1 MIPLSHFQTDAQ
13 WVQVSFEGVINI
25 NLYQYRILQTIQM
38 NLVSGQIE
46 QFWAVLKL
54 PSQSYDGNVFLHG
67 TYLILGNS
75 TILQMCMISVL
86 HDVKSIV

>member
-25 NLYQYRILQTIQM
+25 NLYQYRMLQTIQM

-54 PSQSYDGNVFLHG
+54 PS
-67 TYLILGNS
+67 
-75 TILQMCMISVL
+75 
-86 HDVKSIV
+86 